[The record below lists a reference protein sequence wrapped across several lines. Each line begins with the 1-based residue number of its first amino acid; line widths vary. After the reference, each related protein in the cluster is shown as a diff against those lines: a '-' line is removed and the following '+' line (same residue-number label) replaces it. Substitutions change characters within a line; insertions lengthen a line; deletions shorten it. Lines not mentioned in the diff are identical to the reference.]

1 MFPLLSLLALMV
13 AAPIAAEQQSLD
25 GNRWA
30 QLTIHERIIIRV
42 PRLRAPPP
50 LPIPMPATPIR
61 WVEKHG
67 DKCVP
72 MAGLAGALV
81 PGPGAVDFVL
91 AGGSRVRARLGEDC
105 HALDFYAGFYVKPDP
120 DGMMCAGR
128 DAVRA
133 RSGAICPIR
142 AFKRLVP
149 AR

>member
-1 MFPLLSLLALMV
+1 MLPFLLLLASIV
-13 AAPIAAEQQSLD
+13 AAPIAAEQQPFD
-25 GNRWA
+25 GTQWA
-30 QLTIHERIIIRV
+30 QLTIHEHIIIRV

-50 LPIPMPATPIR
+50 VPATPIR

-91 AGGSRVRARLGEDC
+91 TGGQRVRARLGEDC

-133 RSGAICPIR
+133 RSGAVCPIR
-142 AFKRLVP
+142 AFRRLVP

>member
-1 MFPLLSLLALMV
+1 MLPFLSLFALMI
-13 AAPIAAEQQSLD
+13 AAPIAAEQVSPD
-25 GNRWA
+25 GTQWA
-30 QLTIHERIIIRV
+30 QLTIRGRIIVRV
-42 PRLRAPPP
+42 PRLRADPPP
-50 LPIPMPATPIR
+50 VPVPATPIR
-61 WVEKHG
+61 WIEKHG

-91 AGGSRVRARLGEDC
+91 AGGSRVRARLGGDC
-105 HALDFYAGFYVKPDP
+105 HALDFYAGFYVQPDP

-133 RSGAICPIR
+133 RSGAVCAIR
-142 AFKRLVP
+142 TFKRLVP